1 MTDGAAIRVA
11 ILLLTMTQACISAL
25 LGFADV
31 LPQQWKIALVVASA
45 GLAVAL
51 NQIPS
56 WMNAPKVDR
65 AMRARANL

>member
-1 MTDGAAIRVA
+1 VTDGLAIRVV

-25 LGFADV
+25 LGFAEL

-56 WMNAPKVDR
+56 WMNAPRADR
-65 AMRARANL
+65 AMRAAASK